1 MSILKMINIVLN
13 NLLHIFNVK
22 ISKGILVTDLTCN
35 SCHLKKKG
43 SCEKTCCL
51 ELSLTSLTHFFQYKF
66 LSLMFN

>member
-43 SCEKTCCL
+43 SW
-51 ELSLTSLTHFFQYKF
+51 S
-66 LSLMFN
+66 